1 MVSRRIM
8 SCFHVHNRWTTTG
21 VLPILCGMDTNTA
34 ATSLEALGS
43 PTRLEIFRLL
53 VRAGPTGAVV
63 GELQAHLNIPASTL
77 SHHIAKLVRGGLVT
91 QERQSRSLICRANYP
106 HMVALLT
113 YLQEHC
119 CEGLQAGEG
128 MAGCRNPWRVIPPAG
143 ECGQR

>member
-1 MVSRRIM
+1 
-8 SCFHVHNRWTTTG
+8 
-21 VLPILCGMDTNTA
+21 MDTHCA

-53 VRAGPTGAVV
+53 VRAGPTGAIV

-77 SHHIAKLVRGGLVT
+77 SHHIAKLVRVGLVT

-106 HMVALLT
+106 HMMALLT

-119 CEGLQAGEG
+119 CEGLDYTTGRG
-128 MAGCRNPWRVIPPAG
+128 I
-143 ECGQR
+143 